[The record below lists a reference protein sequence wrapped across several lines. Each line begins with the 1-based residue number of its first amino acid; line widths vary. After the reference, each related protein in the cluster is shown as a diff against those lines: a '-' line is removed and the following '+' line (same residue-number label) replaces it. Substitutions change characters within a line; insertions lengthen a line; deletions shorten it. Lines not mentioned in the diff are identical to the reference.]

1 LVLDGDAAIRY
12 GFGMKRLLA
21 GLGLG
26 VACLSTG
33 CKEDIDADKYVESF
47 ASSVCDAVIACSCEY
62 PNGAQLD
69 HCVQQL
75 EVGGSSLVELNRVEG
90 LKFDGECAQK
100 EIDAVGSLGCEVLVG
115 DPDAEC
121 KKPCKVWHGPEGK
134 GATCTSVNGYDNCKQ
149 GLVCGA
155 GVCVDPCAEA
165 DLPNVG
171 EACAP
176 QYGCEEEAFCDSRTT
191 PLFPICV
198 AMPGEGAAC
207 AETDFGLACAEDLY
221 CDAMDSVCVALP
233 GAGEECPDGACAENL
248 FCDFA
253 MNPAICADLPG
264 LGETCDVG
272 VCQQPYLCEAN
283 VCIKQR
289 PQICGYYGGVP
300 DDGMGPGSD
309 PTINPGTDES
319 GVDPTDTLDT
329 GVDASGDTGSGP
341 SDCCMPLE
349 TPACSDVEVAAC
361 VCAEIPACCA
371 EAWTAEC
378 VDAVSGLGC
387 GGC

>member
-1 LVLDGDAAIRY
+1 MPRSCYL
-12 GFGMKRLLA
+12 FGMKRFLA
-21 GLGLG
+21 GLALG
-26 VACLSTG
+26 VACLSTS
-33 CKEDIDADKYVESF
+33 CKDNLEADKYVESL

-75 EVGGSSLVELNRVEG
+75 EVGGSSLAELNRVQG

-100 EIDAVGSLGCEVLVG
+100 EIDAVGSLGCEVLVP

-121 KKPCKVWHGPEGK
+121 KRPCKVWHGPEGK
-134 GATCTSVNGYDNCKQ
+134 GATCTSINGYDNCKQ
-149 GLVCGA
+149 GLVCNGSS
-155 GVCVDPCAEA
+155 CVDPCAEA

-176 QYGCEEEAFCDSRTT
+176 QFGCEEEAFCDSRTT

-198 AMPGEGAAC
+198 ALPGEGVAC

-221 CDAMDSVCVALP
+221 CDPMDTVCVGLP
-233 GAGEECPDGACAENL
+233 GAGEECPDGACAQDL
-248 FCDFA
+248 SCDFN
-253 MNPAICADLPG
+253 MNPPICTDLPG
-264 LGETCDVG
+264 LAEMCPIG

-283 VCIKQR
+283 VCIKPR

-300 DDGMGPGSD
+300 DDGMGPGPGSD

-319 GVDPTDTLDT
+319 GVDTLDT
-329 GVDASGDTGSGP
+329 GLDTTGVDTGGLGGGCCEP
-341 SDCCMPLE
+341 SDL
-349 TPACSDVEVAAC
+349 PACSDVEVATC
-361 VCAEIPACCA
+361 VCTELPACCTD
-371 EAWTAEC
+371 AWTLDC
-378 VDAVSGLGC
+378 VDAVGSLGC
-387 GGC
+387 GAC